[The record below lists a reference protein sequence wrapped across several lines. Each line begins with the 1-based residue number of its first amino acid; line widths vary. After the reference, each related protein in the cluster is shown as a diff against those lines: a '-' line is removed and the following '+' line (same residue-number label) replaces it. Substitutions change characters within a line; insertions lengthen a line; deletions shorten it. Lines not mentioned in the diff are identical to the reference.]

1 MNQNLI
7 IIMTLGVVILVTI
20 LYKLVKSVVLV
31 ESVRNGDDLFISE
44 GDVYEQVRLS
54 IANGNHQVAQKLAKK
69 YLKEN
74 PSHDKLRI
82 LLARSYYDI
91 GALSEAIEQFEILKK
106 AFPDRMDLLLMLADA
121 YKKTGQNN
129 NAIDLYQELLEYN
142 PNSVDVMCA
151 LAELYVN
158 VNHKKSAL
166 NLYRRLLNL
175 DIDERE
181 KINYYYETAFIY
193 KDLGE
198 YENAIEFIN
207 FGLNVDSQNIKLLY
221 LYKDLCEIIK
231 DTTKEIEIM
240 NRLIILAPTDAY
252 LQLDLVNLY
261 YKSEMY
267 EKALDIAIPAVN
279 TPNADVQALQDIIA
293 NIYIKTDR
301 VDEGINILE
310 ELLKVYPESIR
321 IIETLAYAYRL
332 NAKFSDSIEL
342 YEKLVEL
349 SDIKKAKVYNSE
361 LSSVYCDWALHLYN
375 SGEVKD
381 VFSKFERALKL
392 NPDNPDIYEALS
404 RVNFMSKNYSDA
416 IRQMQKAI
424 DLNPG
429 NGDYYTFLG
438 NIYCEIENIYEAERV
453 YKEAIF
459 INPQNAVCHAK
470 LGVIKLKQKDIQSA
484 LEHLGVAINLDKENW
499 DYLYNMALAYELA
512 GDVEHAISTY
522 NKVLSLNPNHVEAAK
537 NLKMLN
543 NSK

>member
-1 MNQNLI
+1 MNQSLI
-7 IIMTLGVVILVTI
+7 IMMTLGVVVLVTI
-20 LYKLVKSVVLV
+20 LYKLVKSVVLM
-31 ESVRNGDDLFISE
+31 ESVRNGDDLFITE

-54 IANGNHQVAQKLAKK
+54 IANGNHQIAQKLAKK
-69 YLKEN
+69 YLQEN

-106 AFPDRMDLLLMLADA
+106 AFPDRTDLLLMLADA

-142 PNSVDVMCA
+142 PNSVDIMVA

-181 KINYYYETAFIY
+181 KINYYYETASIY

-207 FGLNVDSQNIKLLY
+207 FGLNVDAQNIKLLY
-221 LYKDLCEIIK
+221 LYKDICEITK
-231 DTTKEIEIM
+231 DTNKEIEIM
-240 NRLIILAPTDAY
+240 NRLLILAPTDTY

-261 YKSEMY
+261 YKAEMY

-293 NIYIKTDR
+293 SIYIKTDR
-301 VDEGINILE
+301 VEEGINILE
-310 ELLKVYPESIR
+310 ELLKAYPDSMR
-321 IIETLAYAYRL
+321 LIETLAYAYRL
-332 NAKFSDSIEL
+332 NARFNDAIEL

-349 SDIKKAKVYNSE
+349 SDIKKAKVYNGE
-361 LSSVYCDWALHLYN
+361 LSSVYCDWALYLYN
-375 SGEVKD
+375 SGEAKD

-392 NPDNPDIYEALS
+392 NPDNPDIYEALG

-429 NGDYYTFLG
+429 NCDYYTFLG

-459 INPQNAVCHAK
+459 INPENAVCHAQ

-512 GDVEHAISTY
+512 GDIEHAISTY
-522 NKVLSLNPNHVEAAK
+522 NKVLTLNPNHVEAAK
-537 NLKMLN
+537 NLKMLD